1 MRFPISS
8 LVMVGV
14 AGMCFFLFVIFN
26 YAYMGDDGLV
36 EQLNES
42 AQKTLTGDRL
52 TSWDDNIEQM
62 KQGFGIACVI
72 CCLLALVFFVMDV
85 LGDKEGGI

>member
-8 LVMVGV
+8 MVLVGI
-14 AGMCFFLFVIFN
+14 AGICFFLFVVFN
-26 YAYMGDDGLV
+26 YAYMGEDGLK

-42 AQKTLTGDRL
+42 AQKTMTGDRL
-52 TSWDDNIEQM
+52 ASWDSNIEQLS
-62 KQGFGIACVI
+62 QGFGIACVI
-72 CCLLALVFFVMDV
+72 CCLLALVFFVIDV

>member
-1 MRFPISS
+1 MKFPISS
-8 LVMVGV
+8 LIMVGI

-52 TSWDDNIEQM
+52 TSWDDNIAQM
-62 KQGFGIACVI
+62 KQGFGIACAI
-72 CCLLALVFFVMDV
+72 CCILALVFFVVDV